1 MLLLIV
7 NGHIY
12 FKKGPFTKFLKS
24 PNVHQREKNDLMT
37 SVLTDIATNEKHD
50 NTKLYNISSRS
61 ALNKNDE
68 VLEAIPKREEGE
80 SDKKTQS
87 SSNVSHQ

>member
-37 SVLTDIATNEKHD
+37 SVLTDTIATNEKHD

-68 VLEAIPKREEGE
+68 VLKAIPKRKE
-80 SDKKTQS
+80 
-87 SSNVSHQ
+87 